1 VVRDDDFLEGVR
13 GRGYTA
19 RRNPAVTHG
28 RIELFIVMAACSI
41 ASSLCV
47 GVRGRRETQEGA
59 GSLRFARCGRILF
72 PSLTASSFSLPRAL
86 ALSVEHFGI
95 YKYRYQTLSLS
106 LSLSR
111 CAITQPLE
119 AEEPLYSILFLTRA
133 TFLLYHVL
141 CQGPSVA
148 IRMQRAA
155 HSRYTPL
162 GVQHLPT
169 WPRHNCIRPADP
181 VHTSRP
187 SPRHHRRQ
195 HLRRR
200 HRRAAVTR
208 PALNLSPRTTLLH
221 YPERLIRN
229 YYLGRTLGRR

>member
-106 LSLSR
+106 LSFPVCYNTATRSRGTTIFDPLPHARHVPPLPRSLSR
-111 CAITQPLE
+111 PFCSYTYATGRPLPVYP
-119 AEEPLYSILFLTRA
+119 AGCPTPTYMAAAQLY
-133 TFLLYHVL
+133 
-141 CQGPSVA
+141 PS
-148 IRMQRAA
+148 
-155 HSRYTPL
+155 
-162 GVQHLPT
+162 G
-169 WPRHNCIRPADP
+169 
-181 VHTSRP
+181 
-187 SPRHHRRQ
+187 
-195 HLRRR
+195 
-200 HRRAAVTR
+200 
-208 PALNLSPRTTLLH
+208 
-221 YPERLIRN
+221 
-229 YYLGRTLGRR
+229 